1 MALLPLVSRVPL
13 FLCLATVPARA
24 ATPTPQQVATALHA
38 PSGTDWSADSFE
50 SAVWDIQP
58 SQLRVRGIPA
68 GTTTLIEAR
77 VTGPG
82 VVGLGWIAEPGLFR
96 TSVTIDGVQSGATT
110 QTGYDPPRAEVGPGE
125 HFVRWEAYR
134 EYLPINGDPYLLA
147 FGNATWEPY
156 TPLPLNE
163 AAAGA
168 GVSLSSDGENAWIG
182 RDGISR
188 VDGKAAWSHLKVDR
202 SQTSEPFLGPP
213 LRANF
218 QGPGILSYS
227 YLRRGNGLASFRLN
241 GGAWQALDMDQWN
254 RNLLPVPAGSHLA
267 EWNGGPASGL
277 TGRGSFDMAV
287 DEVEILPELAI
298 AEALKTPGLTW
309 AKHEQSGKLPFGVAG
324 PGGSND
330 SLVVLPENSAISTTV
345 EGGSLLVVEHRSS
358 LQLHVDGQERDWT
371 GVPDGLTPNGMTG
384 TYLLP
389 PGQHSL
395 RLSATGYPSRI
406 HRLRLISPPADI
418 AAAFPLPAG
427 VVASGGPAP
436 WQIVASPSTGTYA
449 VRTNLTGTAPTA
461 SLRFPVNG
469 PAKVVIGVN
478 GTSFAN
484 FSITMD
490 GLPLTV
496 AETYLQYGKMI
507 LEVPAGQ
514 HLIEGVAKRFTGGE
528 DGVVEVSRISIEPLA
543 EPGDWLPATET
554 NLPVLLTT
562 GLWRTVTGMP
572 DTEGNTTLLSDED
585 TGTVETAFE
594 GPGFLDFRWFNDRTV
609 HNSSFPP
616 GFHMQSAT
624 NAGLYLVRWTSDE
637 SGWKS
642 ERVWFPP
649 GLHRV
654 KWSFAINGNQENPR
668 FALDKIRFT
677 PVLDVDL
684 TEALDDPYLIWHS
697 GPELPWVGTSREAT
711 DDFAVSPQLA
721 AGEESRL
728 ATSVYG
734 PGRIV
739 FNWATYGGGSGDSIQ
754 FLVNGVPRDLVFV
767 SPDQVS
773 IEIPEPGPA
782 LLEWVVSSLGGT
794 MLRIH
799 LDQVRWTSYSPDR
812 LNEALDSLPG
822 VRWTTSAATPFT
834 FNLDPGAHG
843 GSSAGAAVPLGG
855 EAWLEATVDGPGSFD
870 FWLRPLAGHEVPSN
884 PWDFWELSI
893 DGVPVVISG
902 LTWNEQWITGSGPH
916 KIRLTLRN
924 PQGSGLDFA
933 GGAVDLV
940 TWNPAPA
947 LPLTQAAGLPKQKWK
962 TDSRNPAT
970 GLGSG
975 GRDGAP
981 ALLMRTLPNRS
992 SWTQTVVKGPCL
1004 LSWDSHLRF
1013 NSDAGD
1019 SQVSLF
1025 VDGSRVLRLGEHE
1038 WQRMRLTLPAGSHTL
1053 RWVTEPWDE
1062 EQPPP
1067 AAGDPQAFDAVWRL
1081 SGMTLVKG
1089 ITPLSD
1095 ALDAPGIFALEIG
1108 DEGGS
1113 LVMEGGQDAWALGL
1127 HAQLYF
1133 FSPAKTGPL
1142 SLRWGRPDFPSGGLL
1157 HSDHEGTS
1165 EIYSNPEP
1173 GWTEAIAMLAPG
1185 GYSRWA
1191 YDPES
1196 GETAPYLDGALT
1208 PNLKPRTL
1216 AQAIEA
1222 KAAVTGYGWL
1232 GFDSS
1237 QAKVGKDLAW
1247 SLLKYTNQENIAL
1260 TTLKGP
1266 ARVSFCWK
1274 KSGEGQLSLSVDGS
1288 VLPLP
1293 APTGEWSQ
1301 VEFDI
1306 NAGEHALVWSH
1317 SIGTYEPHPQAWIDG
1332 LKSRKI
1338 PATSLAQAAA
1348 PAGGLELASDNPIS
1362 GQVPWHPVA
1371 LLDSDGRWT
1380 RAARVASGRKTLSTT
1395 ITGPAMLKLSARC
1408 FDDFA
1413 GSDHASASSRVI
1425 ITVPGD
1431 RVTRMSQHLS
1441 ISVGA
1446 QEKARVDAS
1455 TKGAWQE
1462 VAVRIPAGTH
1472 EVSFRLMEVNRS
1484 FFADAVA
1491 DATNTGLQG
1500 WVTALQVESPENHY
1514 AAWEASHGLPAGSGD
1529 LDSDGDGSSNRME
1542 YRFGTDPLSAGSMPP
1557 SLQILPNPWIR
1568 NDPRLLLRVPFLP
1581 MHSTGILETSRDL
1594 THWEVS
1600 PEALR
1605 AYPRGSSFFFAPVDT
1620 PTHQGVELPAE
1631 DRRYYRLRFED

>member
-1 MALLPLVSRVPL
+1 MSLPLLHRVL
-13 FLCLATVPARA
+13 LALCLCTACDA
-24 ATPTPQQVATALHA
+24 AVPTPEQVTAALRA
-38 PSGTDWSADSFE
+38 PAGTSWSASSPDSLDWLVQN
-50 SAVWDIQP
+50 AA
-58 SQLRVRGIPA
+58 LRVRNIPA
-68 GTTTLIEAR
+68 GTTIAIEAR

-82 VVGLGWIAEPGLFR
+82 VAGLSWLAEAGLFNL
-96 TSVTIDGVQSGATT
+96 SVRIDGGQSGA
-110 QTGYDPPRAEVGPGE
+110 QTLAGYDPTRAEVGPGE
-125 HFVRWEAYR
+125 HVIRWQAVRS
-134 EYLPINGDPYLLA
+134 INSAPANTYILA

-156 TPLPLNE
+156 TALPLDE
-163 AAAGA
+163 AAAGS
-168 GVSLSSDGENAWIG
+168 GVTLSSDGANAWIG

-188 VDGKAAWSHLKVDR
+188 ADGKAAWSHLKIDR

-213 LRANF
+213 LRADF

-227 YLRRGNGLASFRLN
+227 YLRRGNGQASFRLN
-241 GGAWQALDMDQWN
+241 GGAWQALDVDQWH
-254 RNLLPVPAGSHLA
+254 RNLLPVAAGSHLA
-267 EWNGGPASGL
+267 EWNGGPVFGL

-287 DEVEILPELAI
+287 GEIEILPELGI

-309 AKHEQSGKLPFGVAG
+309 AKHELSGMLPFGVAG
-324 PGGSND
+324 PGGSPD
-330 SLVVLPENSAISTTV
+330 SLVVLPANSAISTTV
-345 EGGSLLVVEHRSS
+345 EGGRVLMVHYSFNVD
-358 LQLHVDGQERDWT
+358 LHIDGQLREWMAVEDSL
-371 GVPDGLTPNGMTG
+371 PENGMVRA
-384 TYLLP
+384 YLLP

-395 RLSATGYPSRI
+395 RLSSSGSESRI
-406 HRLRLISPPADI
+406 HQLRLIAPPADI
-418 AAAFPLPAG
+418 ATAFPLPAG
-427 VVASGGPAP
+427 TVVPGANDA
-436 WQIVASPSTGTYA
+436 WQIVASPSTAGYA
-449 VRTNLTGTAPTA
+449 ARTNLTATAPDA
-461 SLRFPVNG
+461 SLRFPVTG
-469 PAKVVIGVN
+469 PAKVEIALN
-478 GTSFAN
+478 GTNFAN
-484 FSITMD
+484 FSVTMD
-490 GLPLTV
+490 GLPVTV
-496 AETYLQYGKMI
+496 AQTYLQYGKMI

-514 HLIEGVAKRFTGGE
+514 HLIQGTAKRLGGNE
-528 DGVVEVSRISIEPLA
+528 DGSVEVSRIIVTPLA
-543 EPGDWLPATET
+543 APGDWLPATET

-585 TGTVETAFE
+585 TGSVETVFQ
-594 GPGFLDFRWFNDRTV
+594 GPGHLDFRWFNDLTL
-609 HNSSFPP
+609 HNGSFPP

-624 NAGLYLVRWTSDE
+624 HAEVHMTRWTSDE
-637 SGWKS
+637 SGWKN

-668 FALDKIRFT
+668 FALDKIHFT
-677 PVLDVDL
+677 PILDVDL

-697 GPELPWVGTSREAT
+697 GPELPWAGTSREAG

-739 FNWATYGGGSGDSIQ
+739 FNWYTYGGGSGDSIR
-754 FLVNGVPRDLVFV
+754 FLINGVPRDLVFV

-782 LLEWVVSSLGGT
+782 LLEWVASSLDGT
-794 MLRIH
+794 TLRIH
-799 LDQVRWTSYSPDR
+799 LDQVLWTPYSPDR
-812 LNEALDSLPG
+812 LNEALDSLPD

-834 FNLDPGAHG
+834 FNLDPGAHS

-855 EAWLEATVDGPGSFD
+855 EAWLEATVNGPGSFD
-870 FWLRPLAGHEVPSN
+870 FWLRPLADHEVPSN
-884 PWDFWELSI
+884 PWDFWSLSV

-902 LTWNEQWITGSGPH
+902 TSWNEQWITGSGPH

-940 TWNPAPA
+940 TWNPAPT

-962 TDSRNPAT
+962 TDSRNPAA
-970 GLGSG
+970 GFSNG

-981 ALLMRTLPNRS
+981 ALLMRTLHNRS
-992 SWTQTVVKGPCL
+992 SWVQTVVKGPCL

-1025 VDGSRVLRLGEHE
+1025 VNGSRVLRLSEHE

-1067 AAGDPQAFDAVWRL
+1067 VAGDPLAFDAVWRL

-1089 ITPLSD
+1089 IGPLSD

-1113 LVMEGGQDAWALGL
+1113 LVMEGGQDVWEIGT
-1127 HAQLYF
+1127 HAELYF

-1142 SLRWGRPDFPSGGLL
+1142 SLRWGRPDVPSGGLVQ
-1157 HSDHEGTS
+1157 SDHEGSS
-1165 EIYSNPEP
+1165 ETYSNSEA

-1185 GYSRWA
+1185 THSRWT

-1196 GETAPYLDGALT
+1196 GETPPYLDGALT
-1208 PNLKPRTL
+1208 PDLKARTL

-1222 KAAVTGYGWL
+1222 KASVTGNGWL
-1232 GFDSS
+1232 GFDSP

-1247 SLLKYTNQENIAL
+1247 SLLKYTNQQNFAL

-1266 ARVSFCWK
+1266 ARVSFWWK
-1274 KSGEGQLSLSVDGS
+1274 KSAAGHLSLSVDGS

-1306 NAGEHALVWSH
+1306 NAGEHALAWSH
-1317 SIGTYEPHPQAWIDG
+1317 SIGSYESHPQAWIDG

-1348 PAGGLELASDNPIS
+1348 PSGDLELSSDMIS
-1362 GQVPWHPVA
+1362 GQIPWHPVA

-1413 GSDHASASSRVI
+1413 STGTNSASNRVI
-1425 ITVPGD
+1425 ITIPGD

-1441 ISVGA
+1441 ILVAGE
-1446 QEKARVDAS
+1446 EKARVDAS
-1455 TKGAWQE
+1455 TDGTWQE
-1462 VAVRIPAGTH
+1462 LSVRIPEGAH

-1484 FFADAVA
+1484 FFSESVA
-1491 DATNTGLQG
+1491 DSTNTGLQG
-1500 WVTALQVESPENHY
+1500 WVTALQVESPENHH
-1514 AAWEASHGLPAGSGD
+1514 AAWGASHGLPAGSGE
-1529 LDSDGDGSSNRME
+1529 LDPDGDGSSNRME
-1542 YRFGTDPLSAGSMPP
+1542 YLFGTDPLSAASMPP
-1557 SLQILPNPWIR
+1557 ALQILPNPWVR
-1568 NDPRLLLRVPFLP
+1568 NDPRLLLRIPFLP
-1581 MHSTGILETSRDL
+1581 AHSTGILEMSRDL
-1594 THWEVS
+1594 SHWEVS
-1600 PEALR
+1600 PETLR
-1605 AYPRGSSFFFAPVDT
+1605 AYPRGSSFFFAPIDT
-1620 PTHQGVELPAE
+1620 PTHQGIELPAE